1 MLAVIE
7 FGGLGRKR
15 RFSHYSGLK
24 FGGMV
29 WYRHTYMHAEKNLAD
44 FNLAV

>member
-1 MLAVIE
+1 MVIK
-7 FGGLGRKR
+7 FDGLGPKQ

-29 WYRHTYMHAEKNLAD
+29 RYCHMYMHAEKNLAD